1 MKQRQL
7 IAIELLM
14 RHDPTDHYDSGEEGV
29 LPECRTCYFHRPYAK
44 VYTCVFRICPYSAQT
59 VSTRRPTRWMLAY
72 VSPLY
77 RR

>member
-44 VYTCVFRICPYSAQT
+44 EQTCVFRSCPYSVQP
-59 VSTRRPTRWMLAY
+59 VSTRRPTRWVLAY